1 MPPNP
6 YKNIP
11 LDYTKVSATL
21 EAFGATGLQHEDLNE
36 GKLVQHTGSFNGTAF
51 LIKIFVGGDGKCTI
65 GYATGYDRATHD
77 LIAAQIRETCGFGS
91 TAPVNIS
98 VPRFP
103 PADSEQLLE
112 FLEERGVRKVS
123 DEQRAE
129 YRIVRLKGPLN
140 DALTLK
146 IFNNGTLQLQGIHG
160 QVAGWSLDL
169 IQTLFPLDQVLA
181 HQKAVYEVPIS
192 VDQIR
197 HDLEARIPHAHD
209 YLHDVVRIELSSA
222 LALTKVSIALEDYAA
237 IAFPALRSL
246 EGFCFQVLAEE
257 VGVDPN
263 KLEKLGDFFHQVGT
277 QWRMVSTYH
286 GTASTEV
293 QAALVRCYK
302 LWLTHRHR
310 LFHMDGVLNTTR
322 ILDTREEAVTIVDTV
337 LDAIEADY
345 RTIAGARIST

>member
-11 LDYTKVSATL
+11 LDYTKVSDAL
-21 EAFGATGLQHEDLNE
+21 EAFGATGLQHENLNG
-36 GKLVQHTGSFNGTAF
+36 GKLVQHTGTLNGTEF
-51 LIKIFVGGDGKCTI
+51 LMKIFVCGDGKCTI
-65 GYATGYDRATHD
+65 GYATGYDLDTHD
-77 LIAAQIRETCGFGS
+77 LIAAHIRKTCGFGS

-103 PADSEQLLE
+103 PEDSEHLLE
-112 FLEERGVRKVS
+112 FLEEGAKKVL
-123 DEQRAE
+123 DERRAE
-129 YRIVRLKGPLN
+129 CRIVRFKGPLN
-140 DALTLK
+140 DSLTLK
-146 IFNNGTLQLQGIHG
+146 LFNNGTIQLQGIHG
-160 QVAGWSLDL
+160 QVAGRALDL
-169 IQTLFPLDQVLA
+169 IQTLLPLDQVLA

-209 YLHDVVRIELSSA
+209 YLHDVVRIQLSSA
-222 LALTKVSIALEDYAA
+222 FALTKVGIALEDYAA

-246 EGFCFQVLAEE
+246 EGFCFQLLSEE
-257 VGVDPN
+257 AGVQPN
-263 KLEKLGDFFHQVGT
+263 KLKKLGDFFHQIGT
-277 QWRMVSTYH
+277 QWRVVSIYH

-310 LFHMDGVLNTTR
+310 LFHMDSVLNTTR
-322 ILDTREEAVTIVDTV
+322 ILDTREEAVAIVDAV

-345 RTIAGARIST
+345 RKIVGARKST